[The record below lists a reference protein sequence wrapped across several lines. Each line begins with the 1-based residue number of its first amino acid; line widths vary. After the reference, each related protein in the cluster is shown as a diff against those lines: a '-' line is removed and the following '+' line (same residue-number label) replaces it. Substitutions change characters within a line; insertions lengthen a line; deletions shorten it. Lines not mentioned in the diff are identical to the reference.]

1 MIEQIIIYPDYT
13 MLFCLLRRHSVQN
26 IEKNQNLKAKD
37 TETRKTK
44 TQKVENLVLPKEQA
58 NRKCRLI

>member
-1 MIEQIIIYPDYT
+1 

-44 TQKVENLVLPKEQA
+44 TQKVENLVLPKE
-58 NRKCRLI
+58 